1 MKTNTSS
8 FLRLRA
14 LFCAVVALLVLPSV
28 SRAVTT
34 TVTYGGTD
42 YDISFYLG
50 TYNTAPSG
58 VNLTSQPW
66 FGNASIAN
74 DFAALVG
81 GSLGFGN
88 FNSQSPY
95 FVHSLGNGGTSWT
108 GAYFHQWGFVS
119 SLGAATEG
127 WMGRFAYVVESTPV
141 AAPDSGTSLGL
152 GLIAFVVLG
161 LAKRRLKPAAA

>member
-1 MKTNTSS
+1 MISS
-8 FLRLRA
+8 CMIRITTATPLFFQKSDFVFWKSAGRA
-14 LFCAVVALLVLPSV
+14 TWIA
-28 SRAVTT
+28 RK
-34 TVTYGGTD
+34 
-42 YDISFYLG
+42 
-50 TYNTAPSG
+50 YNTAPSG

-95 FVHSLGNGGTSWT
+95 FVYSLGNGGTSWT
-108 GAYFHQWGFVS
+108 GAYYHQWGYVS